1 MLILASQSPRRKQLL
16 SLLNLPYEVQSGDVD
31 ETPLPDELP
40 AVYVLR
46 LAVSKARAVGNFT
59 TQEAFILAADTTVAA
74 NVNGKA
80 VILGKPKDASEAEQ
94 FLTLLRGR
102 PHTVLTA
109 IALYHPAS
117 GQIWQEITR
126 TTVFM
131 RRYSKAEI
139 TSYIA
144 SGDPLDKAGAYAIQ
158 HAGFHPVAKLEGC
171 YANVMGLPLCAV
183 AKLVA
188 KAGIKVDADIPLI
201 CQKQFSATCNDE
213 SQYSSIN
220 ST

>member
-1 MLILASQSPRRKQLL
+1 MLILASQSPRRRQLL
-16 SLLNLPYEVQSGDVD
+16 SLLNLPYEVHSGDVD

-40 AVYVLR
+40 EVYVLR
-46 LAVSKARAVGNFT
+46 LALSKARAVGDLT
-59 TQEAFILAADTTVAA
+59 EQEAFILAADTTVAA
-74 NVNGKA
+74 DVNGKA

-109 IALYHPAS
+109 IVLYHPAS
-117 GQIWQEITR
+117 GQIWQDITR
-126 TTVFM
+126 TTVLM
-131 RRYSKAEI
+131 RRYSKAEMTDYI
-139 TSYIA
+139 T

-158 HAGFHPVAKLEGC
+158 HAGFHPAAKLDGC

-188 KAGIKVDADIPLI
+188 KAGMEVDADIPLI
-201 CQKQFSATCNDE
+201 CQQQFSATCNDD
-213 SQYSSIN
+213 SQYPS
-220 ST
+220 